1 MPVPAWVLPLAGAR
15 TNLEAVPTVTL
26 RVAVPLVR
34 PEAAAVIVALPREV
48 AVKLALDTPL
58 VGATGVAGLH
68 DPVTPAVE
76 NVTAFVALV
85 TVLPN

>member
-1 MPVPAWVLPLAGAR
+1 M
-15 TNLEAVPTVTL
+15 EAAPMATL
-26 RVAVPLVR
+26 RLAVPLVR
-34 PEAAAVIVALPREV
+34 PEAAAVIVALPRVV
-48 AVKLALDTPL
+48 AVKLARDTPL
-58 VGATGVAGLH
+58 VGTTGVAGLH